1 MINIS
6 KIKNRL
12 LSNYQDNIQ
21 TKTIRSLL
29 AKTYWNLKRKRG
41 GLGGRKVRPPKS
53 KYFLWKVFNT

>member
-1 MINIS
+1 MPNTL

-41 GLGGRKVRPPKS
+41 GLGGRKVKTP
-53 KYFLWKVFNT
+53 